1 MDANYWIVFFSLE
14 CPLYEII
21 VCFSIFCYVL
31 LCFLY
36 PSLCS
41 VWSANWWRVFVEC
54 ERALNK
60 LQICVRQIKSW
71 MSQNKLKLNLEKTE
85 FFIAASSRFIS
96 NLSGVKLTLDDVTI
110 NPTVTLRNLGIVFD
124 PVLNMSGQISS
135 VVKCVH
141 FHLRNLSRIRR
152 FIDQDTCKLAV
163 QALVFSRI
171 DYGNALLLGATDFD
185 LTRLQRLQN
194 RAARLIFL
202 VGRDTHYVLSCM
214 TRVMHDSNNGALD
227 I

>member
-1 MDANYWIVFFSLE
+1 M
-14 CPLYEII
+14 
-21 VCFSIFCYVL
+21 
-31 LCFLY
+31 
-36 PSLCS
+36 CS
-41 VWSANWWRVFVEC
+41 S
-54 ERALNK
+54 NK
-60 LQICVRQIKSW
+60 ILDVAKQAAAQSRKDWV
-71 MSQNKLKLNLEKTE
+71 
-85 FFIAASSRFIS
+85 FIAASSRFIS
-96 NLSGVKLTLDDVTI
+96 NLSGIKLTLDDVII
-110 NPTVTLRNLGIVFD
+110 NPTVTLRNLGVVFD
-124 PVLNMSGQISS
+124 PVFNMSGQISS

-202 VGRDTHYVLSCM
+202 VGRDTSSAPLLRRLHWLPIRKRIEFKILVIIYKCVNSQAPDYLSNLISFRKPTYA
-214 TRVMHDSNNGALD
+214 TRSSHDSTLLSIPRTRTYGR
-227 I
+227 

>member
-1 MDANYWIVFFSLE
+1 M
-14 CPLYEII
+14 
-21 VCFSIFCYVL
+21 
-31 LCFLY
+31 
-36 PSLCS
+36 
-41 VWSANWWRVFVEC
+41 
-54 ERALNK
+54 
-60 LQICVRQIKSW
+60 
-71 MSQNKLKLNLEKTE
+71 
-85 FFIAASSRFIS
+85 
-96 NLSGVKLTLDDVTI
+96 
-110 NPTVTLRNLGIVFD
+110 TLRNLGVVFD

-202 VGRDTHYVLSCM
+202 VGRDTSSAPLLRRLHWLPIRKRIEFKILVIIYKCVNSQVHIQMCQWNEIAIWAISFHFASQRMPLAHHM
-214 TRVMHDSNNGALD
+214 TVHFFPFQELGHVRQIMRFKSLVHFCGILFQPTWDSICVKIVA
-227 I
+227 II